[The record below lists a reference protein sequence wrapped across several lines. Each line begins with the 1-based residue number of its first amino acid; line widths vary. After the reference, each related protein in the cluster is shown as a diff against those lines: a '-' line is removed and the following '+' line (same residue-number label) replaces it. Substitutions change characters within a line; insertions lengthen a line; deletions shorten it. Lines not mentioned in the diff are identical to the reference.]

1 MEQYVQVAFTL
12 QSKESLELNSAFEI
26 IAAILHEEEFESFE
40 FLDDKLIGYIKEQA
54 WEKESIDQRLSSLPF
69 AVSLDAIPVV
79 NQNWNTLWEQQI
91 KPIEIGREI
100 YIYPSFSSPESSR
113 PYQLVIDPKM
123 AFGTGYHDT
132 TRMVLE
138 TMEEMVFDNQ
148 SVLDFG
154 CGTGVLAV
162 YASLRGASKVVGID
176 NDLIAVESA
185 RDVARANHQE
195 IELRYQENDGYQY
208 DRIIYDSILANVNK
222 NAIDQNIE
230 ALLKSLHPEHGSI
243 VLSGLLLEDWAW
255 VQQRMK
261 TLGLKLVDKRAS
273 SAWLALR
280 WKV

>member
-1 MEQYVQVAFTL
+1 VEQYVQVAFTV
-12 QSKESLELNSAFEI
+12 QSNESLELNSAFEI

-40 FLDDKLIGYIKEQA
+40 FLDNKLIGYIKEKV
-54 WEKESIDQRLSSLPF
+54 WEKESIGQRLSSLPF
-69 AVSLDAIPVV
+69 AVSLDAMPVV

-113 PYQLVIDPKM
+113 TYQLVIDPKM

-154 CGTGVLAV
+154 CGTGILAV
-162 YASLRGASKVVGID
+162 YASMRGASKVVGID

-185 RDVARANHQE
+185 RDVAKANHQE
-195 IELRYQENDGYQY
+195 IELRYQENDGYQH
-208 DRIIYDSILANVNK
+208 DGKIYDCILANVNK

-230 ALLKSLHPEHGSI
+230 VLLRSLHPEHGNI
-243 VLSGLLLEDWAW
+243 LLSGLLLDDWAW
-255 VQQRMK
+255 VEQRMK

>member
-1 MEQYVQVAFTL
+1 MEQYVQVAFTV

-162 YASLRGASKVVGID
+162 YASMRGASKVVGID

-185 RDVARANHQE
+185 RDVARANHEE
-195 IELRYQENDGYQY
+195 IELRYQEKDGYQY
-208 DRIIYDSILANVNK
+208 DGIIYDSILANVNK

>member
-1 MEQYVQVAFTL
+1 MEQYVQVAFTV

-40 FLDDKLIGYIKEQA
+40 FLDDKLIGYIKEQE

-113 PYQLVIDPKM
+113 PYQLMIDPKM

-208 DRIIYDSILANVNK
+208 DGIIYDSILANVNK

-255 VQQRMK
+255 VEQRMK

>member
-1 MEQYVQVAFTL
+1 MEQYVQVAFTV

>member
-1 MEQYVQVAFTL
+1 MEQYVQVAFTV

-113 PYQLVIDPKM
+113 PYQLMIDPKM

-230 ALLKSLHPEHGSI
+230 ALLKSIHPEHGSI

>member
-1 MEQYVQVAFTL
+1 MEQYVQVAFTV

-40 FLDDKLIGYIKEQA
+40 FLDDKLIGYIKEKVWA
-54 WEKESIDQRLSSLPF
+54 KESVGHRLSSLPF
-69 AVSLDAIPVV
+69 AVSLDAMPVV

-138 TMEEMVFDNQ
+138 AMEEMMFDNQ

-154 CGTGVLAV
+154 CGTGILAV
-162 YASLRGASKVVGID
+162 YASMRGASKVVGID

-195 IELRYQENDGYQY
+195 IELRYQENDGYQH
-208 DRIIYDSILANVNK
+208 DGIIYDCILANVNK

-230 ALLKSLHPEHGSI
+230 VLLRSLHPEHGNI
-243 VLSGLLLEDWAW
+243 LLSGLLLDDWAW
-255 VQQRMK
+255 VEQRMK